1 MTNWVEVCSEGEIGL
16 EEMRGFRWKGKDYI
30 VCRSS
35 DGGYH
40 GLDGLCTHEKVK
52 LCEGMIF
59 DNELECPKHFGTF
72 DIKTGEALSAPV
84 YKDLGSYPIKVEGG
98 KIYFGL

>member
-1 MTNWVEVCSEGEIGL
+1 MSNWIKVGAEEEIGL
-16 EEMRGFRWKGKDYI
+16 EEIREFEWEGKNYI
-30 VCRSS
+30 ICRAK
-35 DGGYH
+35 DGEYY

-59 DNELECPKHFGTF
+59 DDELECPKHFGSF

-84 YKDLGSYPIKVEGG
+84 YKDLNTYPIKVEDG
-98 KIYFGL
+98 KIFLGL

>member
-1 MTNWVEVCSEGEIGL
+1 MSNWVEVCAEGVIEP
-16 EEMRGFRWKGKDYI
+16 EELKGFQVEGHEYI

-35 DGGYH
+35 EGEYF
-40 GLDGLCTHEKVK
+40 GLAGLCTHEQVQ

-72 DIKTGEALSAPV
+72 DIKTGEALTAPV
-84 YKDLGSYPIKVEGG
+84 YKDLKTYPVKVEGG
-98 KIYFGL
+98 KIYLGL